1 MPVPAST
8 AANSFA
14 YNEPNDRQAG
24 TLVTTER
31 WWRDRYNEI
40 AERGYK
46 LRPRYHP
53 KWEPSWFKTGKDFYT
68 VEDGQATI
76 LRAAMDATRTRDGHP
91 VMLKKVLLSDG
102 PHELRINKLFSSPEH
117 SSSRERENHC
127 APLLDVIEL
136 STHFESQQLMV
147 FPLLRPF
154 NQPRIQTFGE
164 FTAFFTQICKGIR
177 FMHQRNI
184 AHRDCTANNIM
195 FDSSKMYPKG
205 FHPVKID
212 RNRNFNGTAKAY
224 TRTQRPPRYYFI
236 DLGLSRL
243 YPSRD
248 ATDESLRGGDKS
260 APEHRSGRRCNPF
273 HTDIYYIGN
282 LIRQEFME
290 KCNGFEFMKD
300 LITSMTQDNPA
311 ERPSIE
317 EVLQEF
323 SRIRASLSKRKL
335 RSAITST
342 NAPKVLRIFRQA
354 RQSLR
359 TVRYI
364 ASRRPAIPDLY
375 T

>member
-1 MPVPAST
+1 MPVSAST
-8 AANSFA
+8 AANNFS

-24 TLVTTER
+24 TLVMTER
-31 WWRDRYNEI
+31 WWGDRYNEI

-46 LRPRYHP
+46 LRPRYRP
-53 KWEPSWFKTGKDFYT
+53 KWEPSWFKTGKDFYS

-117 SSSRERENHC
+117 SRERDNYC

-136 STHFESQQLMV
+136 STRFESQQLMV

-164 FTAFFTQICKGIR
+164 FAAFFTQICEGIR
-177 FMHQRNI
+177 FMHQRNV

-212 RNRNFNGTAKAY
+212 RNRNFKGTAKAY

-243 YPSRD
+243 YHSRD
-248 ATDESLRGGDKS
+248 ATDEPLRGGDKS

-290 KCNGFEFMKD
+290 KCNGFEFMND

-311 ERPSIE
+311 ERPPIE

-335 RSAITST
+335 RSAITSK
-342 NAPKVLRIFRQA
+342 NSPKLLGMFRQA

-364 ASRRPAIPDLY
+364 VSRRPAIPDPY

>member
-1 MPVPAST
+1 MSSST
-8 AANSFA
+8 ATNGFT
-14 YNEPNDRQAG
+14 YNEPNRQAG
-24 TLVTTER
+24 TLVMTER
-31 WWRDRYNEI
+31 WWGDRYNEI

-53 KWEPSWFKTGKDFYT
+53 EWEPSWFKTGKDFYT

-76 LRAAMDATRTRDGHP
+76 LRAAMDATRVRDGRP
-91 VMLKKVLLSDG
+91 VMLKKVLPADG
-102 PHELRINKLFSSPEH
+102 PHELRINQLFSLPTH
-117 SSSRERENHC
+117 SRERDNHC

-136 STHFESQQLMV
+136 STRFGSQQLM
-147 FPLLRPF
+147 
-154 NQPRIQTFGE
+154 
-164 FTAFFTQICKGIR
+164 GIR
-177 FMHQRNI
+177 FMHQRNV

-212 RNRNFNGTAKAY
+212 RNRNFKGTAKAY

-248 ATDESLRGGDKS
+248 ATDEPLRGGDKS

-290 KCNGFEFMKD
+290 KCNGFEFMND

-311 ERPSIE
+311 ERPPIE

-323 SRIRASLSKRKL
+323 SRIRASLSKRKH
-335 RSAITST
+335 RSAITSK
-342 NAPKVLRIFRQA
+342 NAPNVLGIFRQA
-354 RQSLR
+354 RQSVR
-359 TVRYI
+359 TLRYI
-364 ASRRPAIPDLY
+364 VSRRPAIPDPY